1 MTRTILMKD
10 RAPNKRRLR
19 IRLSLESKS
28 LKRAMESA
36 IPIVQAY
43 MTYHSIQAFTFEMNG
58 YPQLI
63 VINPQLMRNRKDF
76 LETAK
81 HEWCHAK
88 NGGSEKS
95 AKRAEHRP

>member
-1 MTRTILMKD
+1 MSPKSKIL
-10 RAPNKRRLR
+10 N
-19 IRLSLESKS
+19 S
-28 LKRAMESA
+28 AMERA

-63 VINPQLMRNRKDF
+63 VINPQLVRDRKDF

-81 HEWCHAK
+81 HEYCHAK
-88 NGGSEKS
+88 GGSEKA
-95 AKRAEHRP
+95 AKRAERWKCS